1 MIRVGYPCQH
11 LGLPATTNRGIKLVS
26 LDNIEKVRAKI
37 EQNLDDLER
46 ILRWNAAHG
55 VGLFR
60 IGQHLIPFA
69 SHPDFPYDWQHQHGS
84 RLHELG
90 FLARQLDQRLSLHP
104 GQFINPGS
112 PDDDVV
118 ARSLAEL
125 NYTAQLLDLLQCED
139 GVLVLHLG
147 GAYGDRP
154 ATMRRFVEVLREHQ
168 AICRYLALEVDERVW
183 TVAEVVEAATALGVG
198 AIVDTLHHR
207 LNPGGLSLREAV
219 DLARPTWKHRP
230 KMHVSSQD
238 PDKQAGAHAFFI
250 DPADWRMLISVLDGR
265 PADIMVEAKGKEQA
279 LSDLVA

>member
-112 PDDDVV
+112 SDDDVV

-125 NYTAQLLDLLQCED
+125 HYTAQLLDLLQCED

-154 ATMRRFVEVLREHQ
+154 ASMRRFGEVLREHQ

>member
-154 ATMRRFVEVLREHQ
+154 AAMRRFVEVLREHQ

-219 DLARPTWKHRP
+219 DLARPT
-230 KMHVSSQD
+230 
-238 PDKQAGAHAFFI
+238 
-250 DPADWRMLISVLDGR
+250 
-265 PADIMVEAKGKEQA
+265 
-279 LSDLVA
+279 

>member
-1 MIRVGYPCQH
+1 M
-11 LGLPATTNRGIKLVS
+11 VS

-37 EQNLDDLER
+37 EQNLDDLEC

-69 SHPDFPYDWQHQHGS
+69 SRPDFPYDWQHQHGS

-125 NYTAQLLDLLQCED
+125 NYTVQLLDLLQCED